1 LTPQRRL
8 LILIGAV
15 SALIPLSGV
24 LLASGI
30 GAGELPAIFFG
41 GLFGVAG
48 LFGLVA
54 LGRLVVV
61 LERGEVTR

>member
-15 SALIPLSGV
+15 SALLPLSGV
-24 LLASGI
+24 LLANGI
-30 GAGELPAIFFG
+30 GEGQLSPI
-41 GLFGVAG
+41 LFGSVFGAAA

-54 LGRLVVV
+54 LGRMIVV
-61 LERGEVTR
+61 LERGRIGR

>member
-1 LTPQRRL
+1 MTAQRRL
-8 LILIGAV
+8 LILVGAV
-15 SALIPLSGV
+15 SALLPLSGV
-24 LLASGI
+24 LVVGGI
-30 GAGELPAIFFG
+30 GSGQLPAILVG

-61 LERGEVTR
+61 LERGRVMR